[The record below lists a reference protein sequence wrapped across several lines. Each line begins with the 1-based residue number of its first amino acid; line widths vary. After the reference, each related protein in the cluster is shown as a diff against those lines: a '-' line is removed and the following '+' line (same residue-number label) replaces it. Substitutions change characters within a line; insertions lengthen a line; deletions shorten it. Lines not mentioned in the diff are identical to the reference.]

1 MILLVGIHP
10 VQQEHLLFGL
20 DSGFAVGQFDDTF
33 RLDGISGIHRHLVL
47 FADLKEW
54 SEEEKKKEIE
64 ARKRDLT
71 LKIDEL
77 MISIN
82 SIKDI
87 FEKQQKQSDLLLSQ
101 IENINKRIISITS
114 NPFYQEYQ
122 ARSGK
127 EEITSSSLE
136 LWNDTLKER
145 QKKVAALK
153 EQIDSDKKQLFE
165 LKLEGTNI
173 DKEVEI
179 MGYLEKEKS
188 HFDVLS
194 DQWIKL

>member
-1 MILLVGIHP
+1 M
-10 VQQEHLLFGL
+10 
-20 DSGFAVGQFDDTF
+20 
-33 RLDGISGIHRHLVL
+33 
-47 FADLKEW
+47 
-54 SEEEKKKEIE
+54 
-64 ARKRDLT
+64 T

-136 LWNDTLKER
+136 LWNYTLKER

>member
-1 MILLVGIHP
+1 M
-10 VQQEHLLFGL
+10 
-20 DSGFAVGQFDDTF
+20 
-33 RLDGISGIHRHLVL
+33 
-47 FADLKEW
+47 
-54 SEEEKKKEIE
+54 
-64 ARKRDLT
+64 T
-71 LKIDEL
+71 LNIDEL

-179 MGYLEKEKS
+179 MSYLEKEKS

>member
-1 MILLVGIHP
+1 M
-10 VQQEHLLFGL
+10 
-20 DSGFAVGQFDDTF
+20 
-33 RLDGISGIHRHLVL
+33 
-47 FADLKEW
+47 
-54 SEEEKKKEIE
+54 
-64 ARKRDLT
+64 T

-114 NPFYQEYQ
+114 NQFYQEYQ

-127 EEITSSSLE
+127 DEITSSSLE

>member
-1 MILLVGIHP
+1 M
-10 VQQEHLLFGL
+10 
-20 DSGFAVGQFDDTF
+20 
-33 RLDGISGIHRHLVL
+33 
-47 FADLKEW
+47 
-54 SEEEKKKEIE
+54 
-64 ARKRDLT
+64 
-71 LKIDEL
+71 
-77 MISIN
+77 
-82 SIKDI
+82 
-87 FEKQQKQSDLLLSQ
+87 
-101 IENINKRIISITS
+101 
-114 NPFYQEYQ
+114 
-122 ARSGK
+122 
-127 EEITSSSLE
+127 
-136 LWNDTLKER
+136 KER

>member
-1 MILLVGIHP
+1 M
-10 VQQEHLLFGL
+10 
-20 DSGFAVGQFDDTF
+20 
-33 RLDGISGIHRHLVL
+33 
-47 FADLKEW
+47 
-54 SEEEKKKEIE
+54 
-64 ARKRDLT
+64 T

>member
-1 MILLVGIHP
+1 M
-10 VQQEHLLFGL
+10 
-20 DSGFAVGQFDDTF
+20 
-33 RLDGISGIHRHLVL
+33 
-47 FADLKEW
+47 
-54 SEEEKKKEIE
+54 
-64 ARKRDLT
+64 T

-136 LWNDTLKER
+136 PWNDTLKER

>member
-1 MILLVGIHP
+1 M
-10 VQQEHLLFGL
+10 
-20 DSGFAVGQFDDTF
+20 
-33 RLDGISGIHRHLVL
+33 
-47 FADLKEW
+47 
-54 SEEEKKKEIE
+54 
-64 ARKRDLT
+64 T

-179 MGYLEKEKS
+179 MDYLEKEKS

>member
-1 MILLVGIHP
+1 M
-10 VQQEHLLFGL
+10 
-20 DSGFAVGQFDDTF
+20 
-33 RLDGISGIHRHLVL
+33 
-47 FADLKEW
+47 
-54 SEEEKKKEIE
+54 
-64 ARKRDLT
+64 T

-188 HFDVLS
+188 HIDVLS

>member
-1 MILLVGIHP
+1 M
-10 VQQEHLLFGL
+10 
-20 DSGFAVGQFDDTF
+20 
-33 RLDGISGIHRHLVL
+33 
-47 FADLKEW
+47 
-54 SEEEKKKEIE
+54 
-64 ARKRDLT
+64 T

-114 NPFYQEYQ
+114 NSFYQEYQ

>member
-1 MILLVGIHP
+1 M
-10 VQQEHLLFGL
+10 
-20 DSGFAVGQFDDTF
+20 
-33 RLDGISGIHRHLVL
+33 VL

>member
-1 MILLVGIHP
+1 
-10 VQQEHLLFGL
+10 
-20 DSGFAVGQFDDTF
+20 
-33 RLDGISGIHRHLVL
+33 
-47 FADLKEW
+47 
-54 SEEEKKKEIE
+54 
-64 ARKRDLT
+64 LT

>member
-1 MILLVGIHP
+1 M
-10 VQQEHLLFGL
+10 
-20 DSGFAVGQFDDTF
+20 
-33 RLDGISGIHRHLVL
+33 
-47 FADLKEW
+47 
-54 SEEEKKKEIE
+54 
-64 ARKRDLT
+64 
-71 LKIDEL
+71 
-77 MISIN
+77 
-82 SIKDI
+82 
-87 FEKQQKQSDLLLSQ
+87 
-101 IENINKRIISITS
+101 
-114 NPFYQEYQ
+114 
-122 ARSGK
+122 
-127 EEITSSSLE
+127 E

>member
-1 MILLVGIHP
+1 
-10 VQQEHLLFGL
+10 
-20 DSGFAVGQFDDTF
+20 
-33 RLDGISGIHRHLVL
+33 
-47 FADLKEW
+47 
-54 SEEEKKKEIE
+54 
-64 ARKRDLT
+64 
-71 LKIDEL
+71 